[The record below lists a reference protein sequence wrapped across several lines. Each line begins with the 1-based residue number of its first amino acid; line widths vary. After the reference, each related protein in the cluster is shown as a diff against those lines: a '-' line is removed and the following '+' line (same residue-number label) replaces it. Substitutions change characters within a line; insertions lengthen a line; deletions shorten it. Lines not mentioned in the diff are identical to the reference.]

1 MNNTDQISK
10 ELSNVLT
17 TLLSGNNMYL
27 LHHRMQER
35 WGYQGLADKARESS
49 MLALKNSLQV
59 MERLLFLENQPASF
73 RYDEIKLGYT
83 CEEQL
88 SYQYKFELDFS
99 GLLRKAIAL
108 CIDKND
114 SVSRKLL
121 DDIYQSNQKQIDW
134 LETQFRKINKS
145 GLRDFLS
152 EQLESQFR
160 RFDDLLYRKRTE
172 ACIPC

>member
-1 MNNTDQISK
+1 
-10 ELSNVLT
+10 
-17 TLLSGNNMYL
+17 
-27 LHHRMQER
+27 
-35 WGYQGLADKARESS
+35 
-49 MLALKNSLQV
+49 
-59 MERLLFLENQPASF
+59 MERLLFLEIQPASF
-73 RYDEIKLGYT
+73 RYDEIKLGCT

-88 SYQYKFELDFS
+88 SYQYKFELDLS

-121 DDIYQSNQKQIDW
+121 DDIYQSNQQQINW

-160 RFDDLLYRKRTE
+160 RFDDLLYRKRME